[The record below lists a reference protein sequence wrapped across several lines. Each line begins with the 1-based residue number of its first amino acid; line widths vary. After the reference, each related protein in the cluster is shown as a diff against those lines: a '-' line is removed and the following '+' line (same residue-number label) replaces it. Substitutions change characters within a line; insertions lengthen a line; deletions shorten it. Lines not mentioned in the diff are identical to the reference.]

1 MDIHLKHQQTRFSAA
16 AAGYDQLA
24 RVQQAVADRL
34 FQGLA
39 FLGNPRRVLDI
50 GCGTGALTRKLAA
63 TWPRAEV
70 EGIDSAP
77 GMIAEARRLH
87 RGEDRPR
94 FIHADARV
102 FASDRRYELLV
113 SASTLHWIQPLDRT
127 FSHLAG
133 LVEPGG
139 NFAFALMLEHTLG
152 ELHALRREIAP
163 HKPPAARM
171 PSESVVRAALAGAGL
186 RVAMDEV
193 EERVTHAESA
203 LAVLH
208 DLRALGVTGG
218 ALSRGVAPLSRDE
231 LTRIIAAYDAR
242 HREPEGVCATYHI
255 GCFWGSRDG

>member
-1 MDIHLKHQQTRFSAA
+1 MDKHLKHQQTRFSAA
-16 AAGYDQLA
+16 AARYDQLA

-77 GMIAEARRLH
+77 GMIDEAQRLH
-87 RGEDRPR
+87 RTEDRPR
-94 FIHADARV
+94 FTCADART
-102 FASDRRYELLV
+102 FAPGHRYDLLV
-113 SASTLHWIQPLDRT
+113 STSTLHWIQPLDRT
-127 FSHLAG
+127 FAHLAT
-133 LVEPGG
+133 LLEPGG

-163 HKPPAARM
+163 GKPPAARM
-171 PSESVVRAALAGAGL
+171 PSESAVRAALAGAGL

-218 ALSRGVAPLSRDE
+218 SLSRGATPLTRGE
-231 LTRIIAAYDAR
+231 LTHLIVAYDAR
-242 HREPEGVCATYHI
+242 HREADGVRATYHV
-255 GCFWGSRDG
+255 GYFWGSRGA